1 MLTITMMVM
10 MVMMIMMAATLHDAL
25 QQKIDYNQEQLT
37 AFVSVKYFLERKE
50 RKRMASANYF
60 LEEITLCPPPCVA
73 PGKVQKSK
81 VLALLA
87 SRPVLPRLTFCRRPP
102 EVWPR
107 VQSRDHATSCVGFGT
122 ITSVRGHGYVITA
135 M

>member
-37 AFVSVKYFLERKE
+37 AFVWAKYFLETSAWPRKTI
-50 RKRMASANYF
+50 SW
-60 LEEITLCPPPCVA
+60 
-73 PGKVQKSK
+73 
-81 VLALLA
+81 
-87 SRPVLPRLTFCRRPP
+87 RRPP
-102 EVWPR
+102 YAQHPVSHQAKSKSQESWPCWPAGPSFPALPFADDLR
-107 VQSRDHATSCVGFGT
+107 RC
-122 ITSVRGHGYVITA
+122 GHVYSHVITQPQPHAWALGPSHLFVDTA